1 MMKNRAA
8 LLVLFALVTVYSRA
22 ATHLSPN
29 RGTLLILLLEAGG
42 QAATAVAMDVPSKWI
57 VQSWNK
63 YDATYNFVLAR
74 ASRSDTGCK
83 VSFTRY
89 VMKDDYIPRGEHFEA
104 EFPYSQQA
112 RYPFYDYGYVIG
124 FYRYSWHDFDH
135 HELFFPQSSNQPLQ
149 PTAGRSDTQL

>member
-1 MMKNRAA
+1 MMKTRAA
-8 LLVLFALVTVYSRA
+8 LLVLFALVSVYSGA
-22 ATHLSPN
+22 AIHLSSN

-42 QAATAVAMDVPSKWI
+42 QAGTAVAMDVPSKWI
-57 VQSWNK
+57 VQTWNQ
-63 YDATYNFVLAR
+63 YDPTYDFILAL

-89 VMKDDYIPRGEHFEA
+89 VMKDDYTPREEHFEA

-112 RYPFYDYGYVIG
+112 RYPFFDYGYVIG
-124 FYRYSWHDFDH
+124 FYRYSWYDFDH